1 MKRESM
7 MGMCFSFLFLTMEK
21 ENGTLISL
29 ITQRLAVSGAVTLL
43 NLFSIDTVMKLRSGL
58 TSLKKNHKILP
69 GTVFIFPHNFPLPM
83 SDW

>member
-7 MGMCFSFLFLTMEK
+7 MCFSFLFLTMEK

-43 NLFSIDTVMKLRSGL
+43 NLFGIDIVMKLRSGL
-58 TSLKKNHKILP
+58 TSLKKNHTILS